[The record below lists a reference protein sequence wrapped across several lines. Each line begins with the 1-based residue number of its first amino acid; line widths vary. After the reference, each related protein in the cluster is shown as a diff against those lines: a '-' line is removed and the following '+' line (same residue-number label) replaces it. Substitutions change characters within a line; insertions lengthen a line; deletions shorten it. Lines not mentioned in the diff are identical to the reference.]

1 MWNQSISLFFLTFY
15 SVLLTIVI
23 INNVVIV
30 SGIQEWDSVI
40 LPQTPLP
47 SRLPRN
53 IDQSSLYYA
62 VDPCWLSILEES

>member
-1 MWNQSISLFFLTFY
+1 MWNQSISPFFLTFY

>member
-30 SGIQEWDSVI
+30 SGRQEWDSVI